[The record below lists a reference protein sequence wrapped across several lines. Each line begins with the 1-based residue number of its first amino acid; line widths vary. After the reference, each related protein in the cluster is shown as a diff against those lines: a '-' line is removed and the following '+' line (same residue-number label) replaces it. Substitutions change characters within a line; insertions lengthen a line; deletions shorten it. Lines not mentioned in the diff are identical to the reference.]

1 LPLEIKNVSVP
12 GTVLRGVGF
21 RGGSYK
27 DVFNILPVTGA
38 PTTEA
43 IALHLSWQT
52 PYLHPT
58 RLDNS
63 NYLGALI
70 DGQQRILF
78 TPAQHMADPAT
89 LNDSVRKSIRRQF
102 SQMNYRLF
110 YNNNVQDFSGHI
122 PAFSAPP
129 SIIRVSAI
137 PNNEAITFRMTVV
150 GDPSAGMQTV
160 WVTWTAGPDGNG
172 AGTWQSLD
180 LTQRPN
186 DTRIWEGTLPLNGKD
201 PHSIRYMVQAANGFG
216 LVSVDVGDGT
226 FYTPGDDT
234 NPTLDTS
241 LTLAGANPSAGLFDS
256 TVQVSALLQAGGQ
269 PLAGQ
274 TIEFKLGPGL
284 STQGI
289 TGADG
294 RATVTLNLVGRPGSQ
309 KLYAAFSGAGVYK
322 SAAAVA
328 NFTIK
333 KQQASLEGLTAA
345 AAIEGQN
352 TNVVITLLD
361 EQAEPLREQTIFFVI
376 TDPEGVIRHVVS
388 KITNLFGRAALGPIP
403 TLGVSL

>member
-1 LPLEIKNVSVP
+1 
-12 GTVLRGVGF
+12 
-21 RGGSYK
+21 
-27 DVFNILPVTGA
+27 
-38 PTTEA
+38 
-43 IALHLSWQT
+43 
-52 PYLHPT
+52 
-58 RLDNS
+58 
-63 NYLGALI
+63 
-70 DGQQRILF
+70 
-78 TPAQHMADPAT
+78 
-89 LNDSVRKSIRRQF
+89 
-102 SQMNYRLF
+102 
-110 YNNNVQDFSGHI
+110 
-122 PAFSAPP
+122 
-129 SIIRVSAI
+129 
-137 PNNEAITFRMTVV
+137 
-150 GDPSAGMQTV
+150 
-160 WVTWTAGPDGNG
+160 
-172 AGTWQSLD
+172 
-180 LTQRPN
+180 
-186 DTRIWEGTLPLNGKD
+186 
-201 PHSIRYMVQAANGFG
+201 MVQVANGFG

-294 RATVTLNLVGRPGSQ
+294 RATVTLNLVGRPGPQ

-361 EQAEPLREQTIFFVI
+361 EQDEPLREQTIFFVI

-403 TLGVSL
+403 TALGPGNYTITVYFNNPANPLTSVQSSDAYSAAQASTSLTVSESPCTAISTPEIVLWQPNHSYTTVDLADPSGQTTITITGISQDEPVGNNGPDGKIIDNNTVQLRAEREGGGQWPGVSHFLQCR